1 MADETMK
8 AEISTVLSADGSKIL
23 YPRTVKAAI
32 LDWDESGGGGGSGR
46 RAYDIVIGTSTA
58 GWKQADCD
66 ILCDGTNDAAKI
78 KTAIANVPDCG
89 SILFLRGVY
98 LMKSIDTDE
107 FGQDFVCETSKR
119 IHIYGYG
126 RPVLKGIS
134 DSTYTA
140 SFYSLYTN
148 GPSDAT
154 ADCLA
159 SFDINGMAFENI
171 SLSFSNLSCDI
182 VGCKFVQS
190 FLKID
195 SYIDIATPDNEV
207 RSINIRGN
215 TFTATQTIKNPAAI
229 SARIIEPAI
238 GMISQNSIVFTMI
251 YRSQSALSVNLLS
264 TSNDDNC
271 FRIAEN
277 HIIVLHTEDVSANA
291 IQAYNGVI
299 SNNVV
304 SGGSINGGGIACIL
318 GNRVYNAS
326 ILQSCFYAGG
336 SVIGNYIDNG
346 VLGICGGISATGNC
360 IKNPASQQC
369 CICVSLYANNQD
381 NKYQPMVSGN
391 ICDGAQYGIW
401 LHQQSA
407 FANRGSYASVVG
419 NRITNA
425 SESSILI
432 DAQWNNSLIA
442 NNTCMGT
449 QIVDHGSNN
458 TLVNNLVIQASFE

>member
-8 AEISTVLSADGSKIL
+8 AEISTVLSVDGSKVL

-58 GWKQADCD
+58 GWTQADCD
-66 ILCDGTNDAAKI
+66 ILCDGTDDATKI
-78 KTAIANVPDCG
+78 KTALTNVPDCG

-98 LMKSIDTDE
+98 LMKSIDAEE
-107 FGQDFVCETSKR
+107 FSEDFVCETSKR

-126 RPVLKGIS
+126 RPVLKGTS
-134 DSTYTA
+134 DSAYTA
-140 SFYSLYTN
+140 SFHALYTL
-148 GPSDAT
+148 GPSGAT
-154 ADCLA
+154 AGRLA
-159 SFDINGMAFENI
+159 SLVINGVTFENI
-171 SLSFSNLSCDI
+171 SLGVINLSCDI

-190 FLKID
+190 FLKVESNTNIV
-195 SYIDIATPDNEV
+195 TPDNEV

-215 TFTATQTIKNPAAI
+215 TFTATQTIESLEAI
-229 SARIIEPAI
+229 CVRIFEPAI
-238 GMISQNSIVFTMI
+238 GMVSQNSVVFTMI
-251 YRSQSALSVNLLS
+251 YDSQSALLVEFLRAP
-264 TSNDDNC
+264 NDDNC
-271 FRIAEN
+271 FCIAEN
-277 HIIVLHTEDVSANA
+277 RIIVSHAEDIFAHA
-291 IQAYNGVI
+291 IRTKNGVI

-304 SGGSINGGGIACIL
+304 SGGGINGGGTACIL

-326 ILQSCFYAGG
+326 IFQQCFYAGG

-346 VLGICGGISATGNC
+346 FILVCGDISVTGNC

-369 CICVSLYANNQD
+369 CICVSLFANNQD

-401 LHQQSA
+401 LHQQA
-407 FANRGSYASVVG
+407 VFANRGSYASVVG

-432 DAQWNNSLIA
+432 DAQWNQSLIA

-449 QIVDHGSNN
+449 QIVDHGTNN
-458 TLVNNLVIQASFE
+458 MLVNNLVIQASFE